1 MGVSKDYFLVY
12 KNNILLN
19 RRAKK
24 NYFLNNE
31 TNELT
36 NRQVEMFRYLV
47 MDWHRH

>member
-1 MGVSKDYFLVY
+1 MGVSKNYFLVNE
-12 KNNILLN
+12 NNILLN

-36 NRQVEMFRYLV
+36 NEQV
-47 MDWHRH
+47 